1 MPKKYKKENDTKK
14 ILAEYNKDVRR
25 HMSTLSEDFQG
36 KVSVIAE
43 QYGSINKKLDEHG
56 RILGEHGRILGEH
69 GRKLDSH
76 TEMIGKI
83 LIEVNEIKVG
93 LKQKV
98 DFSDFAKLEK
108 RVTVIE
114 RRLATA

>member
-56 RILGEHGRILGEH
+56 RILGEHGR
-69 GRKLDSH
+69 KLDSH